1 MAEKKAHEVEAWLA
15 RPDPSTTIVLIY
27 GPDRGLVAE
36 RARLFVSKSGIAP
49 DDAFSLVRIDAS
61 EIERDPG
68 RLIDEAGTVSMF
80 SARRLIW
87 VRDAGA
93 HKGFADAVKS
103 LATTPLADATVLI
116 EAGDLKK
123 GVALRAAVEAAK
135 TAIALP
141 CYADDGRSIDAV
153 IDEAMQKAGVSIG
166 LEARQALKRN
176 LGGDRLAS
184 RSEIEKL
191 LLYAAGSSTISL
203 DDVLA
208 ATGDA
213 SSTTADAV
221 VDAAILGKLGE
232 LDAAFS
238 RFVSSGNQLF
248 PLLNTALRQFQSLDA
263 MRGAMDRTDRNAA
276 AVMASAR
283 PPVFFARRGT
293 VETALSRWPR
303 PSIAQALDRLQS
315 AVLRSRQRSELAE
328 PIVRQA
334 LFGLAVESAR
344 LASGKTSAGA
354 RR

>member
-1 MAEKKAHEVEAWLA
+1 MTEKKAHEVDGWLG
-15 RPDPSTTIVLIY
+15 RPDPRMAIVLIY

-36 RARLFVSKSGIAP
+36 RARLFVSKSGISA
-49 DDAFSLVRIDAS
+49 DDPFSLVRIDAS
-61 EIERDPG
+61 DIERDPG

-87 VRDAGA
+87 VRDAGT
-93 HKGFADAVKS
+93 HKGFADAVKA
-103 LATTPLADATVLI
+103 LASSPLADATVLI
-116 EAGDLKK
+116 EAGELKK
-123 GVALRAAVEAAK
+123 GAALRTAVESAPLAV
-135 TAIALP
+135 ALP
-141 CYADDGRSIDAV
+141 CYSDDGKSIDVV
-153 IDEAMQKAGVSIG
+153 IDDAMQKAGVSLG

-191 LLYAAGSSTISL
+191 ILYAQGSTTIGV

-221 VDAAILGKLGE
+221 IDAAILGRIGE

-248 PLLNTALRQFQSLDA
+248 PLLNAALRQFHSLDGLRA
-263 MRGAMDRTDRNAA
+263 AMDNTGRSAA
-276 AVMASAR
+276 AVVASAR
-283 PPVFFARRGT
+283 PPVFYARKAT
-293 VETALSRWPR
+293 VEAALVRWPR
-303 PSIAQALDRLQS
+303 PTIAQALDRLQA
-315 AVLRSRQRSELAE
+315 AVLKSRQRAELAE

-334 LFGLAVESAR
+334 LLGLAVESMR
-344 LASGKTSAGA
+344 LTRG
-354 RR
+354 

>member
-15 RPDPSTTIVLIY
+15 RPDPNMAIVLIY

-49 DDAFSLVRIDAS
+49 DDAFSLVRLDAS
-61 EIERDPG
+61 DIERDPG

-93 HKGFADAVKS
+93 HKGFADAVKA
-103 LATTPLADATVLI
+103 LASTPLADATVLI

-123 GVALRAAVEAAK
+123 GAALRTAVEAAK

-153 IDEAMQKAGVSIG
+153 IDDAMQKAGVSIG

-191 LLYAAGSSTISL
+191 LLYARGSSTISL

-221 VDAAILGKLGE
+221 VDAAILGKIGE

-248 PLLNTALRQFQSLDA
+248 PLAEHR
-263 MRGAMDRTDRNAA
+263 AA
-276 AVMASAR
+276 AVPLARRDARRHGQDRPQRRGSGGLGASAGILR
-283 PPVFFARRGT
+283 AQEHGRDGVVALAAAVDRAGAGPVA
-293 VETALSRWPR
+293 
-303 PSIAQALDRLQS
+303 S
-315 AVLRSRQRSELAE
+315 AVLKSRQRPNWPK

-334 LFGLAVESAR
+334 LFGLAVESMR
-344 LASGKTSAGA
+344 LASGMSRAPA
-354 RR
+354 Q